1 MNNFEETV
9 GRLKEPILAA
19 TDIQMSNQRGGVK
32 QDSDNIRQRVDV
44 ILKEVRDRMSELHTA
59 IKSIIDNNGNTDRNS
74 LHLNTINQVFLQS
87 GVNIQDLCKDPAS
100 KEALLSR
107 LHVLLLEYPYTRSPK
122 HARKLKESHTNPV
135 SNVIIPN
142 TDETYEND
150 G

>member
-9 GRLKEPILAA
+9 GRLKEPLLAA
-19 TDIQMSNQRGGVK
+19 TDIQMSKKGGEK
-32 QDSDNIRQRVDV
+32 EDPENIRQRVDV
-44 ILKEVRDRMSELHTA
+44 ILKEVRDRMSELHSA
-59 IKSIIDNNGNTDRNS
+59 IKSIIDNNGNTDKNS

-87 GVNIQDLCKDPAS
+87 GVNIQELCKDPSS

-122 HARKLKESHTNPV
+122 HARKLKESHTTPV

-142 TDETYEND
+142 TDDTY
-150 G
+150 